1 MLGGG
6 NPVTGGSNP
15 AGIGKSLNYIGKH
28 AYAYSG
34 AVNVD
39 QTGSFITLL
48 QFNTSNQYIVGSVI
62 LGRNDFTSD
71 DIVLYIEFDDQI
83 VGAFGST
90 SYTDAADQDINLVI
104 PPFTKVRIAARNLSQ
119 DVDREC
125 YAMITGEVYG

>member
-6 NPVTGGSNP
+6 NPVGGGSNP
-15 AGIGKSLNYIGKH
+15 AGIGKSLNYIGNH

-48 QFNTSNQYIVGSVI
+48 QFNTSNQYIVGNVI

-90 SYTDAADQDINLVI
+90 SYTDAADQDIELVI

>member
-6 NPVTGGSNP
+6 NPVSGGSNP
-15 AGIGKSLNYIGKH
+15 AGIGKTLNYIGKH

-34 AVNVD
+34 PVNVD
-39 QTGSFITLL
+39 QTGAKITLL
-48 QFNTSNQYIVGSVI
+48 QFDTSNQYIVGSII

-71 DIVLYIEFDDQI
+71 DIVLYVEFDSQT

-90 SYTDAADQDINLVI
+90 GYTDAADQDIDLII

-125 YAMITGEVYG
+125 YGIITGEVYG